1 MSDSTAENEEGDF
14 LSNTE
19 TQSQNEEMETLYI
32 EKILDLEDIYR
43 NIKKQNNVKHRPGF
57 EKPLQMFDN
66 YVSTCRDLF
75 VNNFDILGQ
84 SFDKLNVCPEFCKTK
99 LGYKITNL
107 VSLWSDFIKCK
118 KEKFES
124 LGIAITKVSS
134 YTSIEELYSKICRR
148 LINSQ
153 KLTKQDLQQIIMWY
167 SIYLPKQIYPLAK
180 DLGIEVDFWHIVLEY
195 YCICT
200 LRQTDI
206 HSKIRSLKEPDE
218 LDDEP
223 CCDDAIVDKFIRCTG
238 SFTYIACIGV
248 YFIKDMYKIIYK
260 IGKSNPENSTPYS
273 RFKKHAVD
281 KEYLDFHLLAVNIC
295 ANESAMELLI
305 KEKLKQCHM
314 VAWQRKELYAIH
326 YNMYVDL
333 TVSLD
338 TYMSHQFGRKKHI
351 QTIIKMK
358 ASDDKIQ
365 KLEIEQNRLI
375 GQVQEK
381 DVLLQEKIEEIDLI
395 TSIHQEEIKDKDK
408 EIEALKNL
416 LAKQLIET
424 NKLRKLIT

>member
-1 MSDSTAENEEGDF
+1 MSDSAIENEERGS
-14 LSNTE
+14 LSNQE
-19 TQSQNEEMETLYI
+19 TQSPEEREPQSPEETLDAYI
-32 EKILDLEDIYR
+32 EKILELDDIYWT
-43 NIKKQNNVKHRPGF
+43 IKKQSNIKHRKGF
-57 EKPLQMFDN
+57 EKPLPTFDN
-66 YVSTCRDLF
+66 YLSACRDLF
-75 VNNFDILGQ
+75 ADSFDILSQ
-84 SFDKLNVCPEFCKTK
+84 SFDKLNVCIKYCKTK
-99 LGYKITNL
+99 SGYKINNPKA
-107 VSLWSDFIKCK
+107 LWSDFIKCK

-124 LGIAITKVSS
+124 LGVLITKVSY

-148 LINSQ
+148 PINIQ

-167 SIYLPKQIYPLAK
+167 SIYLPEQIYPLAK
-180 DLGIEVDFWHIVLEY
+180 DLDIEVDFWHIVLEY
-195 YCICT
+195 YCICS

-206 HSKIRSLKEPDE
+206 YSKVQSLKEPDE
-218 LDDEP
+218 LDNEP

-238 SFTYIACIGV
+238 SFTYTACIGV

-281 KEYLDFHLLAVNIC
+281 DEYLDFHLLALNIC

-314 VAWQRKELYAIH
+314 VAWQRNELYAID

-338 TYMSHQFGRKKHI
+338 TYMTHQFGRKKHV
-351 QTIIKMK
+351 QM
-358 ASDDKIQ
+358 Q
-365 KLEIEQNRLI
+365 LEAKKLI

-381 DVLLQEKIEEIDLI
+381 DTLLQEKIEEIDLI